1 MFNIGID
8 FGSTYTTVSAYRNET
23 EKLETVVLGLGTPY
37 IPTIA
42 GGKVGSPW
50 TDFAT
55 AQPQKALWEERT
67 MSLIAISLC
76 RRNSVLQQNSITKT
90 IVQKRIVSRK
100 NNTQEM

>member
-23 EKLETVVLGLGTPY
+23 EKLETVVLGREPRIFPRSQAERWEVL
-37 IPTIA
+37 
-42 GGKVGSPW
+42 

-67 MSLIAISLC
+67 MSLIAIFLC
-76 RRNSVLQQNSITKT
+76 WRNSVLQQNSITKT

>member
-1 MFNIGID
+1 M
-8 FGSTYTTVSAYRNET
+8 
-23 EKLETVVLGLGTPY
+23 
-37 IPTIA
+37 
-42 GGKVGSPW
+42 
-50 TDFAT
+50 TDFAA

-76 RRNSVLQQNSITKT
+76 WRNSVLQQNSITKT